1 MKIAATRQW
10 QWQWQRNNGRND
22 NNVANNGLHLPPA
35 PTPPS
40 TPPPSSGL
48 LGSCQGDII
57 ISVSGPRT
65 SFISF
70 KFSLLL
76 CVLKGFLDKGDA
88 T

>member
-1 MKIAATRQW
+1 MKIAAAR

-35 PTPPS
+35 S

-76 CVLKGFLDKGDA
+76 CVLKGFVDKGAA